1 MHTLELSATDG
12 PRSLAWVERPRP
24 EPGPTEVRVAV
35 GAAGINYADLLQS
48 YGSYGDGSSMPLPF
62 RPGLEFAGAVQAV
75 GSEVARWKV
84 GDRVMGLH
92 MGCFAEE
99 VVVPEGQLQAI
110 PAGWSDAQAASYQIH
125 WLTAHA
131 CLCQLG
137 QLQPGQTVLIHAAA
151 GGVGLAAVALARHLG
166 ATVVGAASSEAKLAV
181 ATEAGMHHGIDTS
194 RDDLAQRGREL
205 TGKRG
210 FDLILEMVG
219 GEVFDTNVRLT
230 RPFGRLIVYGSASMK
245 KASVDNLRLIFR
257 PIQVI
262 GYHLMQMRVKRPDL
276 WAEQQEQVAA
286 LIEAGAITPRPGKVW
301 PMAEAADAYRAME
314 SRQTTG
320 KQVLV
325 P

>member
-110 PAGWSDAQAASYQIH
+110 PAGWSDGP
-125 WLTAHA
+125 
-131 CLCQLG
+131 CLSV
-137 QLQPGQTVLIHAAA
+137 PARAAA
-151 GGVGLAAVALARHLG
+151 ARPDRADPCSSRRRG
-166 ATVVGAASSEAKLAV
+166 AGRRGAGAAPR
-181 ATEAGMHHGIDTS
+181 
-194 RDDLAQRGREL
+194 RDRRG
-205 TGKRG
+205 
-210 FDLILEMVG
+210 
-219 GEVFDTNVRLT
+219 
-230 RPFGRLIVYGSASMK
+230 GR
-245 KASVDNLRLIFR
+245 
-257 PIQVI
+257 
-262 GYHLMQMRVKRPDL
+262 
-276 WAEQQEQVAA
+276 
-286 LIEAGAITPRPGKVW
+286 IE
-301 PMAEAADAYRAME
+301 
-314 SRQTTG
+314 
-320 KQVLV
+320 
-325 P
+325 